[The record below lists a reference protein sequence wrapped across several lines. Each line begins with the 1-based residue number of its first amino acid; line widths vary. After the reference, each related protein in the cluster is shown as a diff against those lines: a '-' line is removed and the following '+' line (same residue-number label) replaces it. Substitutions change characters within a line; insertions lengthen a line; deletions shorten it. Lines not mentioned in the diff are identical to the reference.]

1 MVNSYTPAQAAAT
14 TGLSLAAIHKA
25 IDTGLIKAKTAG
37 TGGTVRRLLTR
48 EQIVYLQLEAEGVRL
63 LPLSARRSVAK
74 AMRRSPQIDEV
85 ALGNGHVLLIKV
97 STARRKA
104 EEGLRR
110 LLRAEKMVMSD
121 PEILGGTPVYRKTR
135 IPVRLVADML
145 AQGASTKEILEGY
158 PSLSREM
165 VESAPIYV
173 RAFPRRGR
181 PARRP
186 WARQK
191 PRRVTNHP
199 QSALDR
205 HGQ

>member
-1 MVNSYTPAQAAAT
+1 MVYSYTPAQAAAM
-14 TGLSLAAIHKA
+14 TGLSLAAVHKA
-25 IDTGLIKAKTAG
+25 IDTGLIKAKAARTAG
-37 TGGTVRRLLTR
+37 TARRLLTR

-74 AMRRSPQIDEV
+74 AMRRSPQLDEV

-104 EEGLRR
+104 DEGLRR
-110 LLRAEKMVMSD
+110 LVRAEKMVISD
-121 PEILGGTPVYRKTR
+121 PEVLGGTPVYRGTR

-145 AQGASTKEILEGY
+145 AQGASVKEILEGY

-165 VESAPIYV
+165 IELAPIYV

-181 PARRP
+181 PAHRP
-186 WARQK
+186 WAGQK
-191 PRRVTNHP
+191 PRRATSHAR
-199 QSALDR
+199 SALD
-205 HGQ
+205 

>member
-14 TGLSLAAIHKA
+14 TGLSLAAVHKA

-63 LPLSARRSVAK
+63 LPLSARRSVAR
-74 AMRRSPQIDEV
+74 AMRRTPQIDEV

-104 EEGLRR
+104 DEGLRR
-110 LLRAEKMVMSD
+110 LLRAEKMVISD
-121 PEILGGTPVYRKTR
+121 PEILGGTPVYRETR

-186 WARQK
+186 WAGQK
-191 PRRVTNHP
+191 PRRVTSH
-199 QSALDR
+199 QLSAER
-205 HGQ
+205 A

>member
-1 MVNSYTPAQAAAT
+1 MVYSYTPAQAAAM
-14 TGLSLAAIHKA
+14 TGLSLAAVHKA
-25 IDTGLIKAKTAG
+25 IDTGLIKAKAARTAG
-37 TGGTVRRLLTR
+37 TARRLLTR

-74 AMRRSPQIDEV
+74 AMRRSPQIDEL

-104 EEGLRR
+104 DEGLRR
-110 LLRAEKMVMSD
+110 LVRAEKMVISD
-121 PEILGGTPVYRKTR
+121 PEVLGGTPVYRGTR

-145 AQGASTKEILEGY
+145 AQGASVKEILEGY

-165 VESAPIYV
+165 IELAPIYV

-181 PARRP
+181 PAHRP
-186 WARQK
+186 WAGQK
-191 PRRVTNHP
+191 PRRATSHAR
-199 QSALDR
+199 SALD
-205 HGQ
+205 

>member
-1 MVNSYTPAQAAAT
+1 MVYSYTPAQAAAM
-14 TGLSLAAIHKA
+14 TGLSLAAVHKA
-25 IDTGLIKAKTAG
+25 IDTGLIKAKAARTGTA
-37 TGGTVRRLLTR
+37 RRLLTR

-63 LPLSARRSVAK
+63 LPLRARRSVAK

-104 EEGLRR
+104 DEGLRR
-110 LLRAEKMVMSD
+110 LVRAEKMVISD
-121 PEILGGTPVYRKTR
+121 PEVLGGTPVYRGTR

-145 AQGASTKEILEGY
+145 AQGASVKEILEGY

-165 VESAPIYV
+165 IEMAPIYV

-186 WARQK
+186 WAGQK
-191 PRRVTNHP
+191 PKRATSHAR
-199 QSALDR
+199 SALD
-205 HGQ
+205 

>member
-1 MVNSYTPAQAAAT
+1 MVYSYTPAQAAAM
-14 TGLSLAAIHKA
+14 TGLSLAAVHKA
-25 IDTGLIKAKTAG
+25 IDTGLIKAKAARTAG
-37 TGGTVRRLLTR
+37 TARRLLTR

-74 AMRRSPQIDEV
+74 AMRRSPQIDEL

-104 EEGLRR
+104 DEGLRR
-110 LLRAEKMVMSD
+110 LVRAEKMVISD
-121 PEILGGTPVYRKTR
+121 PEVLGGTPVYRGTR

-145 AQGASTKEILEGY
+145 AQGASVKEILEGY

-165 VESAPIYV
+165 IEMAPIYV

-186 WARQK
+186 WAGQK
-191 PRRVTNHP
+191 PKRATSHAR
-199 QSALDR
+199 SALD
-205 HGQ
+205 